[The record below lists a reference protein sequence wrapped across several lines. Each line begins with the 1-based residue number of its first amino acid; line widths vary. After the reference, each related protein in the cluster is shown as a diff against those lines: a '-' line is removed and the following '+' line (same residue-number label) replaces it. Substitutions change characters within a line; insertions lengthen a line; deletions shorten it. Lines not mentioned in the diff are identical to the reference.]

1 MFAELD
7 SILVNKY
14 QLTYQVRMIYIYL
27 SFLNNYLCYYALLF
41 IVCFSSLL

>member
-27 SFLNNYLCYYALLF
+27 LLKNN
-41 IVCFSSLL
+41 